1 MFQKFMKQI
10 DSQIPLLDLTFW
22 TLFCQNILQHLRTY
36 NFFKRTPLLNNTYC
50 KMASD
55 LENFSGRCAGC
66 KISGSQTFFSYRP
79 QSVEDRISTL
89 RITVSGDIDK

>member
-55 LENFSGRCAGC
+55 LENFSGRCAGYV
-66 KISGSQTFFSYRP
+66 KSAVLKLFS
-79 QSVEDRISTL
+79 RIAPN
-89 RITVSGDIDK
+89 RWRTVFRR